1 MPRLS
6 RRTFV
11 GWIGALGAM
20 LGARRV
26 GAADAPRDP
35 AQPAALPPAPLAAVA
50 AAVLPSDLGAIGTA
64 KAVREFTKW
73 VAEYRAGAEILHG
86 YGTDKLTSLPALPLA
101 AWRTQLAALDTAATA
116 AHGRTFQ
123 ALGIAERQG
132 LIRQAL
138 AGRRVTGMPEIG
150 AAPHIAVALLSHFYD
165 SADAT
170 DLCYGVQIGAKQ
182 CRPLMH
188 NGRQPL
194 PLARG
199 GRA

>member
-1 MPRLS
+1 MLPS
-6 RRTFV
+6 E
-11 GWIGALGAM
+11 LGAA
-20 LGARRV
+20 G
-26 GAADAPRDP
+26 
-35 AQPAALPPAPLAAVA
+35 
-50 AAVLPSDLGAIGTA
+50 SA

-86 YGTDKLTSLPALPLA
+86 YGTDELTSLPALPLA
-101 AWRTQLAALDTAATA
+101 AWRTQLAALDTVAQSTHRQGFA
-116 AHGRTFQ
+116 
-123 ALGIAERQG
+123 ALGMAERQG

-138 AGRRVTGMPEIG
+138 EGRRVTAMPG
-150 AAPHIAVALLSHFYD
+150 VSAAPHIAVALLSHFYD

-182 CRPLMH
+182 CRPLVH
-188 NGRQPL
+188 NSRQPL

>member
-26 GAADAPRDP
+26 RADVAPHDS
-35 AQPAALPPAPLAAVA
+35 AQPAALPPAPLAALA
-50 AAVLPSDLGAIGTA
+50 AAVLPSELGAAGTA
-64 KAVREFTKW
+64 KAVREFARW
-73 VAEYRAGAEILHG
+73 VAEYRAGAEVLHG
-86 YGTDKLTSLPALPLA
+86 YGTDELTTLPALPLA
-101 AWRTQLAALDTAATA
+101 TWRAQLAALETAASS
-116 AHGRTFQ
+116 AHGKSFE
-123 ALGIAERQG
+123 ALGLVERQG
-132 LIRQAL
+132 VVRQAL
-138 AGRRVTGMPEIG
+138 AGRRMTGMPEVA
-150 AAPHIAVALLSHFYD
+150 AAPHVAIALLSHFYG

-170 DLCYGVQIGAKQ
+170 DLCYGVQIGPKQ
-182 CRPLMH
+182 CRPLVH
-188 NGRQPL
+188 NGREPL